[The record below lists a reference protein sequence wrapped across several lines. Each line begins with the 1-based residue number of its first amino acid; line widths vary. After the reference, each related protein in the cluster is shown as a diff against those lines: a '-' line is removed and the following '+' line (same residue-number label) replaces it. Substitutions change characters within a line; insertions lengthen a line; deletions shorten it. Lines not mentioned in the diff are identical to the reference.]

1 MLKSRSSV
9 DIMQLL
15 CFVDYRFDVGT
26 LEKSDLS
33 NNYFP
38 LLLLFGKIVVS
49 DVTDRLE
56 TSRKMYVFG
65 IIWILYFGEP
75 VELVLIFKIFIVELE
90 ILLSHLILFDLILN
104 TC

>member
-1 MLKSRSSV
+1 
-9 DIMQLL
+9 MQLL

-65 IIWILYFGEP
+65 IIKILDLGKP
-75 VELVLIFKIFIVELE
+75 VELILIFKIFIVELE
-90 ILLSHLILFDLILN
+90 ILLPHGILFDLILN
-104 TC
+104 AC